1 MALVAR
7 FVDMPDAVQSVED
20 EEFLEERTGPSGLT
34 LARMTNHEKSHGPLH
49 WTTGR
54 SMELQR
60 VVDTFCKEDVYELEF
75 SATIADPSLEDCPLV
90 ACSIGFTEL
99 TGYTV
104 HEVVGRNCRFLL
116 NGVPSNLLDD
126 ETRFR
131 CRSFCQT
138 VRAGKEYDSCSD
150 MLPAGLSKS
159 WFSLPKG
166 EQICVQT
173 NATKTGELFR
183 NMFYLKQVELD
194 DKAFILALQAG
205 LPEEYEEA
213 QGSAMHNLQGQ
224 VQNAWKSLDASMA
237 KIEQVLSMGFCY
249 QAHMRRQS

>member
-1 MALVAR
+1 MDSYDR
-7 FVDMPDAVQSVED
+7 FNDLLDNIESDEDDDAVVDGAS
-20 EEFLEERTGPSGLT
+20 RAIPPT
-34 LARMTNHEKSHGPLH
+34 LSHEPSHGTLH
-49 WTTGR
+49 WNTR
-54 SMELQR
+54 CSIELQK
-60 VVDTFCKEDVYELEF
+60 VVDTFKMEELYDIDF
-75 SATIADPSLEDCPLV
+75 SVTVADPTQPDCPLV

-150 MLPAGLSKS
+150 MLPAGLSKM

-173 NATKTGELFR
+173 NATKTG
-183 NMFYLKQVELD
+183 
-194 DKAFILALQAG
+194 
-205 LPEEYEEA
+205 
-213 QGSAMHNLQGQ
+213 
-224 VQNAWKSLDASMA
+224 
-237 KIEQVLSMGFCY
+237 
-249 QAHMRRQS
+249 